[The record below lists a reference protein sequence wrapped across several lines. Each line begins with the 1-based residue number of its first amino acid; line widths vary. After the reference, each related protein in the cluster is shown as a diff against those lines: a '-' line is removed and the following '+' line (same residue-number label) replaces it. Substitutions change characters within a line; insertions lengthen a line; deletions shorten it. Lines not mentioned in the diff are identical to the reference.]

1 VADSYATLTPQ
12 MLLGALRLH
21 PRLAYQGVL
30 GAAGARAKLAATL
43 PTLVPFK
50 RQYHGALMVADWDH
64 RLPSREAVLR
74 IYAYYE
80 AASLAAG
87 EEAFDDRLEEI
98 GARDRFP
105 EFDVP
110 DFSELPADEAYECE
124 LSTGGEVGR
133 CRLVSAW
140 RRDVGEREAL
150 WAVDAARASS
160 EFKQVAAAAAGR
172 PRHLGDLEAVSWTPP
187 CESGHQKWTID
198 VWYLLQF
205 DGRMG
210 SGRSLLVEPGDNAK
224 TSKVVALRDFSVRAG

>member
-1 VADSYATLTPQ
+1 
-12 MLLGALRLH
+12 MLLGALRQH
-21 PRLAYQGVL
+21 PRLSYQGAL
-30 GAAGARAKLAATL
+30 GQAAARARLAATL
-43 PTLVPFK
+43 PTLVPF
-50 RQYHGALMVADWDH
+50 RRTYHGAIVVADWDH
-64 RLPSREAVLR
+64 RLPSRDAVLR

-80 AASLAAG
+80 AKSLAAG

-110 DFSELPADEAYECE
+110 DFSELPADEAYEAE
-124 LSTGGEVGR
+124 LTLAGEIGR

-140 RRDVGEREAL
+140 RRDVAEREAM

-160 EFKQVAAAAAGR
+160 EFKQVAAAAPGR

-187 CESGHQKWTID
+187 CESGNERWTID

-210 SGRSLLVEPGDNAK
+210 SGRSLLVEVGARAADAR
-224 TSKVVALRDFSVRAG
+224 VVALRDFSVRAG